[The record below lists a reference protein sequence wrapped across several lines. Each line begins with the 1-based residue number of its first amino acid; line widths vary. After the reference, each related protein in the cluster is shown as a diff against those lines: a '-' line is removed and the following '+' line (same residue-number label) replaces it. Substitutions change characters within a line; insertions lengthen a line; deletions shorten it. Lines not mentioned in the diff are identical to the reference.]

1 MNLTGHLSLGISKSM
16 TLKVIPANDVVG
28 ATIALG
34 EALAGNGTVFIC
46 GPEIAGVKPEIQELP
61 EDVTNTALII
71 ESSGSTGTP
80 KRIYLSKEALLA
92 SAKATEEYF
101 GTSGQWLLALP
112 INYIA
117 GAQVLVRSLVAE
129 TQPVVMNTLV
139 SFTPEAFA
147 RSAQLMTA
155 EHRFTSLVPT
165 QLKRLADAASVD
177 EFVLRALKSFRA
189 ILVGGQ
195 AVDPGIVSWLRDNGV
210 NVVLSYGMAE
220 TAGGVVYD
228 GKALAGVDIE
238 IQDGLIAIKSP
249 SLANGVADASG
260 FLVTQDAGEIAADGR
275 LKVLGRADRVLI
287 SGALKVSLDSVEAV
301 AGSIGGVVEVAATA
315 LDSPEWG
322 QRVGLVYVGSPE
334 VADYVAGAVFEQ
346 LGLAAKPIRVIRV
359 DKLPRLVNGK
369 TDLISVRRLFDV

>member
-1 MNLTGHLSLGISKSM
+1 MNV
-16 TLKVIPANDVVG
+16 KVIPANDVVG

-34 EALAGNGTVFIC
+34 EALAGNRTVFIC

-61 EDVTNTALII
+61 EEVSNSALII

-80 KRIYLSKEALLA
+80 KRIHLSKEALIA

-117 GAQVLVRSLVAE
+117 GAQVLIRSLVAE

-147 RSAQLMTA
+147 RSAQLMTG

-165 QLKRLADAASVD
+165 QLKRLADMAALD
-177 EFVLRALKSFRA
+177 DFVLRALQSFTA

-195 AVDPGIVSWLRDNGV
+195 AVDPAVVSSLRDRGV
-210 NVVLSYGMAE
+210 NIVLSYGMAE

-228 GKALAGVDIE
+228 GKALSGVFVE
-238 IQDGLIAIKSP
+238 IRDGLIAIKSP
-249 SLANGVADASG
+249 TLANDVADESG
-260 FLVTQDAGEIAADGR
+260 FLITQDSGELVAG
-275 LKVLGRADRVLI
+275 KFMVLGRADRVLI

-301 AGSIGGVVEVAATA
+301 ASSIGGVVEVAATA
-315 LDSPEWG
+315 LDSAEWG

-334 VADYVAGAVFEQ
+334 VADYLAAAVFEQ

-359 DKLPRLVNGK
+359 DKLPRLVSGK
-369 TDLISVRRLFDV
+369 TDLVSVRKLFDV

>member
-1 MNLTGHLSLGISKSM
+1 VNQTGHLSLGISKSM

-61 EDVTNTALII
+61 TGVSNTALII

-80 KRIYLSKEALLA
+80 KRIQLSKEALIA

-117 GAQVLVRSLVAE
+117 GAQVLIRSLVAE

-165 QLKRLADAASVD
+165 QLKRLAEVAELD
-177 EFVLRALKSFRA
+177 ESLLRALKSFTA

-195 AVDPGIVSWLRDNGV
+195 AVDPGMVASLRDKGV
-210 NVVLSYGMAE
+210 NLVLSYGMAE

-228 GKALAGVDIE
+228 GKTLSGVEVSIR
-238 IQDGLIAIKSP
+238 DGLIAIKSP
-249 SLANGVADASG
+249 SLANGVADESG
-260 FLVTQDAGEIAADGR
+260 FLVTKDAGEFVDGK

-315 LDSPEWG
+315 LDSAEWG

-346 LGLAAKPIRVIRV
+346 LGLAAKPIRVMRV
-359 DKLPRLVNGK
+359 DKLPRLVSGK
-369 TDLISVRRLFDV
+369 TDLVGVRKLFDV

>member
-1 MNLTGHLSLGISKSM
+1 M
-16 TLKVIPANDVVG
+16 TVKVIPANDVVG

-46 GPEIAGVKPEIQELP
+46 GPEIAGVKPEIPGLP
-61 EDVTNTALII
+61 AEVIDTALII

-80 KRIYLSKEALLA
+80 KRIHLSKEALLA

-112 INYIA
+112 TNYIA

-147 RSAQLMTA
+147 RSAQLMSA

-165 QLKRLADAASVD
+165 QLKRLADVAELD
-177 EFVLRALKSFRA
+177 ESVLRALQSFTA

-195 AVDPGIVSWLRDNGV
+195 AVDPKIVSSLRDKGV

-228 GKALAGVDIE
+228 GKALAGVEVE
-238 IQDGLIAIKSP
+238 IQNGLIAIKSP
-249 SLANGVADASG
+249 SLANGVAASNG
-260 FLVTQDAGEIAADGR
+260 FLVTQDAGELIAGR

-315 LDSPEWG
+315 LDSSEWG

-359 DKLPRLVNGK
+359 DRLPRLLSGK
-369 TDLISVRRLFDV
+369 PDLVGVRKLFDV

>member
-1 MNLTGHLSLGISKSM
+1 MNQTGHLSLGISKSM

-34 EALAGNGTVFIC
+34 EALAGKGTVFIC

-61 EDVTNTALII
+61 TGVSNTALII

-80 KRIYLSKEALLA
+80 KRIQLSKEALIA

-117 GAQVLVRSLVAE
+117 GAQVLIRSLVAE

-165 QLKRLADAASVD
+165 QLKRLAEVAELD
-177 EFVLRALKSFRA
+177 ESVLRALKSFTA

-195 AVDPGIVSWLRDNGV
+195 AVDPGMVASMRDKGV
-210 NVVLSYGMAE
+210 NLVLSYGMAE

-228 GKALAGVDIE
+228 GKTLSGVEVSIR
-238 IQDGLIAIKSP
+238 DGLIAIKSP

-260 FLVTQDAGEIAADGR
+260 FLVTKDAGELDDGK

-287 SGALKVSLDSVEAV
+287 SGALKVSRDSVEAV
-301 AGSIGGVVEVAATA
+301 AGSIGGVVEVAATT
-315 LDSPEWG
+315 LESSEWG

-334 VADYVAGAVFEQ
+334 VADYVASAVFEQ

-359 DKLPRLVNGK
+359 DKLPRLVSGK
-369 TDLISVRRLFDV
+369 TDLVSVRKLFDV

>member
-1 MNLTGHLSLGISKSM
+1 LAFLNMNV
-16 TLKVIPANDVVG
+16 KVIPANDVVG

-61 EDVTNTALII
+61 EEVSNTALII

-80 KRIYLSKEALLA
+80 KRIHLSKEALIA

-117 GAQVLVRSLVAE
+117 GAQVLIRSLVAE

-147 RSAQLMTA
+147 RSAQLMTG

-165 QLKRLADAASVD
+165 QLKRLADVVALD
-177 EFVLRALKSFRA
+177 DFVLRALQSFTA

-195 AVDPGIVSWLRDNGV
+195 AVDPAVVSSLRDKGV
-210 NVVLSYGMAE
+210 NIVLSYGMAE

-228 GKALAGVDIE
+228 GKALSSVSVE
-238 IQDGLIAIKSP
+238 IRDGLIAIKSP
-249 SLANGVADASG
+249 SLANDVADESG
-260 FLVTQDAGEIAADGR
+260 FLITQDSGDLVAGK

-301 AGSIGGVVEVAATA
+301 ASSIGGVVEVAATA
-315 LDSPEWG
+315 LDSAEWG

-334 VADYVAGAVFEQ
+334 VADYLAAAVFEQ

-359 DKLPRLVNGK
+359 DKLPRLVSGK
-369 TDLISVRRLFDV
+369 TDLVSVRKLFDV

>member
-1 MNLTGHLSLGISKSM
+1 MNV
-16 TLKVIPANDVVG
+16 KVIPANDVVG

-61 EDVTNTALII
+61 EEVSNTALII
-71 ESSGSTGTP
+71 ASSGSTGTP
-80 KRIYLSKEALLA
+80 KRIHLSKEALIA

-117 GAQVLVRSLVAE
+117 GAQVLIRSLVAE

-147 RSAQLMTA
+147 RSAQLMTG

-165 QLKRLADAASVD
+165 QLKRLADVAALDDV
-177 EFVLRALKSFRA
+177 VLRALQSFTA

-195 AVDPGIVSWLRDNGV
+195 AVDPAVVSSLRDKGV
-210 NVVLSYGMAE
+210 NIVLSYGMAE

-228 GKALAGVDIE
+228 GKALSGVSVE
-238 IQDGLIAIKSP
+238 IRDGLIAIKSP
-249 SLANGVADASG
+249 SLANDVADESG
-260 FLVTQDAGEIAADGR
+260 FLITQDSGELVAGK

-287 SGALKVSLDSVEAV
+287 SGALKVSLDSVEVV

-334 VADYVAGAVFEQ
+334 VADYLAAAVFEQ

-359 DKLPRLVNGK
+359 DKLPRLRSGK
-369 TDLISVRRLFDV
+369 TDLVSVRKLFDV

>member
-1 MNLTGHLSLGISKSM
+1 MNV
-16 TLKVIPANDVVG
+16 KVIPANDVVG

-46 GPEIAGVKPEIQELP
+46 GPEIAGIKPEIQELP
-61 EDVTNTALII
+61 EEVSNTALII

-80 KRIYLSKEALLA
+80 KRIHLSKEALIA

-117 GAQVLVRSLVAE
+117 GAQVLIRSLVAE

-147 RSAQLMTA
+147 RSAQLMTG

-165 QLKRLADAASVD
+165 QLKRLADVAVLD
-177 EFVLRALKSFRA
+177 DFVLRALQSFTA

-195 AVDPGIVSWLRDNGV
+195 AVDPAVVSSLRDKGV
-210 NVVLSYGMAE
+210 NIVLSYGMAE

-228 GKALAGVDIE
+228 GKALSGVAVE
-238 IQDGLIAIKSP
+238 IRDGLIAIKSS
-249 SLANGVADASG
+249 SLANDVADESG
-260 FLVTQDAGEIAADGR
+260 FLITQDSGELVAGK

-315 LDSPEWG
+315 LDSAEWG

-334 VADYVAGAVFEQ
+334 VADYLAAAVFEQ

-359 DKLPRLVNGK
+359 DKLPRLVSGK
-369 TDLISVRRLFDV
+369 TDLVSVRKLFDV

>member
-1 MNLTGHLSLGISKSM
+1 MNQTGHLSLGISKSM

-61 EDVTNTALII
+61 TDVSNTALII

-80 KRIYLSKEALLA
+80 KRIQLSKEALLA

-117 GAQVLVRSLVAE
+117 GAQVLIRSLVAE

-165 QLKRLADAASVD
+165 QLKRLADVAELD
-177 EFVLRALKSFRA
+177 ESVLRALKSFTA

-195 AVDPGIVSWLRDNGV
+195 AVDPGMVASLRDKGV
-210 NVVLSYGMAE
+210 NLVLSYGMAE

-228 GKALAGVDIE
+228 GKTLSGVEVSIR
-238 IQDGLIAIKSP
+238 DGLIAIKSP
-249 SLANGVADASG
+249 SLANGVANESG
-260 FLVTQDAGEIAADGR
+260 FLVTKDAGEFVDGT

-315 LDSPEWG
+315 LESVEWG

-334 VADYVAGAVFEQ
+334 VADYVAGAVFER

-359 DKLPRLVNGK
+359 DKLPRLVSGK
-369 TDLISVRRLFDV
+369 TDLVGVRKLFDV

>member
-1 MNLTGHLSLGISKSM
+1 M
-16 TLKVIPANDVVG
+16 TVKVIPANDVVG

-34 EALAGNGTVFIC
+34 EALAGNTTVYIC
-46 GPEIAGVKPEIQELP
+46 GPEIAGVKPELENIP
-61 EDVTNTALII
+61 ESVSDTALII

-80 KRIYLSKEALLA
+80 KRILLSKEALLA
-92 SAKATEEYF
+92 SAKATEEFF

-117 GAQVLVRSLVAE
+117 GAQVLIRSLVAE
-129 TQPVVMNTLV
+129 TQPVVMNTMV

-147 RSAQLMTA
+147 RSAQLMTG

-165 QLKRLADAASVD
+165 QLKRLADAAALD
-177 EFVLRALKSFRA
+177 DFVLRAMKSFTA

-195 AVDPGIVSWLRDNGV
+195 EVDPALVSSLREKGV
-210 NVVLSYGMAE
+210 NLVLSYGMAE

-228 GKALAGVDIE
+228 GKTLAGVEVE
-238 IQDGLIAIKSP
+238 IQDGVIAIKSP
-249 SLANGVADASG
+249 SLANGVANSSG
-260 FLVTQDAGEIAADGR
+260 FFVTQDAGELVDGT
-275 LKVLGRADRVLI
+275 LKVLGRTDRVLI
-287 SGALKVSLDSVEAV
+287 SGAVKVSLDRVEAV

-315 LDSPEWG
+315 LDSEEWG

-334 VADYVAGAVFEQ
+334 VADYVAAAVFGQ

-359 DKLPRLVNGK
+359 DKLPRLVSGK
-369 TDLISVRRLFDV
+369 TDLVSVRKLFDV

>member
-1 MNLTGHLSLGISKSM
+1 M

-61 EDVTNTALII
+61 EDVANTALII

-80 KRIYLSKEALLA
+80 KRIHLSKEALLA

-117 GAQVLVRSLVAE
+117 GAQVLIRSLVAE

-139 SFTPEAFA
+139 SFTPEAFG

-165 QLKRLADAASVD
+165 QLKRLAEVAELD
-177 EFVLRALKSFRA
+177 ESVLRALKSFTA

-195 AVDPGIVSWLRDNGV
+195 AVDPGMVASLRDKGV
-210 NVVLSYGMAE
+210 NLVLSYGMAE

-228 GKALAGVDIE
+228 GKTLSGVEVSIR
-238 IQDGLIAIKSP
+238 DGLIAIKSP
-249 SLANGVADASG
+249 SLANGVADESG
-260 FLVTQDAGEIAADGR
+260 FLVTKDAGEFVDGT

-315 LDSPEWG
+315 LESVEWG

-346 LGLAAKPIRVIRV
+346 LGLAAKPIRVMRV
-359 DKLPRLVNGK
+359 DKLPRLVSGK
-369 TDLISVRRLFDV
+369 TDLVGVRKLFDV

>member
-1 MNLTGHLSLGISKSM
+1 M

-61 EDVTNTALII
+61 TDVSNTALII

-80 KRIYLSKEALLA
+80 KRIQLSKEALLA

-117 GAQVLVRSLVAE
+117 GAQVLIRSLVAE

-165 QLKRLADAASVD
+165 QLKRLAEVAELD
-177 EFVLRALKSFRA
+177 ESVLRALKSFTA

-195 AVDPGIVSWLRDNGV
+195 AVDPGMVASLRDKGV
-210 NVVLSYGMAE
+210 NLVLSYGMAE

-228 GKALAGVDIE
+228 GKTLSGVEVSIR
-238 IQDGLIAIKSP
+238 DGLIAIKSP
-249 SLANGVADASG
+249 SLANWVADESG
-260 FLVTQDAGEIAADGR
+260 FLVTKDAGEFVDGK

-315 LDSPEWG
+315 LDSAEWG

-359 DKLPRLVNGK
+359 DK
-369 TDLISVRRLFDV
+369 

>member
-1 MNLTGHLSLGISKSM
+1 MNQTGHLSLGISKSM

-61 EDVTNTALII
+61 TGVSNTALII

-80 KRIYLSKEALLA
+80 KRIQLSKEALLA

-117 GAQVLVRSLVAE
+117 GAQVLIRSLVAE
-129 TQPVVMNTLV
+129 TQPIVMNTLV

-165 QLKRLADAASVD
+165 QLKRLAEVAELD
-177 EFVLRALKSFRA
+177 ESLLRALKSFTA

-195 AVDPGIVSWLRDNGV
+195 AVDPGMVASLRDKGV
-210 NVVLSYGMAE
+210 NLVLSYGMAE

-228 GKALAGVDIE
+228 GKTLSGVEVSIR
-238 IQDGLIAIKSP
+238 DGLIAIKSP
-249 SLANGVADASG
+249 SLANGVANESG
-260 FLVTQDAGEIAADGR
+260 FLVSKDAGEFVDGT

-315 LDSPEWG
+315 LESVEWG

-359 DKLPRLVNGK
+359 DKLPRLVSGK
-369 TDLISVRRLFDV
+369 TDLVGVRKLFDV

>member
-1 MNLTGHLSLGISKSM
+1 MNQTGHLSLGISKSM

-61 EDVTNTALII
+61 TDVSNTALII

-80 KRIYLSKEALLA
+80 KRIQLSKEALLA

-117 GAQVLVRSLVAE
+117 GAQVLIRSLVAE

-165 QLKRLADAASVD
+165 QLKRLADVAELD
-177 EFVLRALKSFRA
+177 ESVLRALKSFTA

-195 AVDPGIVSWLRDNGV
+195 AVDPGMVASLRDKGV
-210 NVVLSYGMAE
+210 NLVLSYGMAE

-228 GKALAGVDIE
+228 GKTLSGVEVSIR
-238 IQDGLIAIKSP
+238 DGLIAIKSP
-249 SLANGVADASG
+249 SLANGVADESG
-260 FLVTQDAGEIAADGR
+260 FLVTKDAGEFVDGT

-315 LDSPEWG
+315 LESVEWG

-359 DKLPRLVNGK
+359 DKLPRLVSGK
-369 TDLISVRRLFDV
+369 TDLVGVRKLFDV

>member
-1 MNLTGHLSLGISKSM
+1 VNQTGHLSLGISKSM

-61 EDVTNTALII
+61 TGVSNTALII

-80 KRIYLSKEALLA
+80 KRIQLSKEALIA

-117 GAQVLVRSLVAE
+117 GAQVLIRSLVAE

-165 QLKRLADAASVD
+165 QLKRLAEVAELD
-177 EFVLRALKSFRA
+177 ESVLRALKSFTA

-195 AVDPGIVSWLRDNGV
+195 AVDPGMVASMRDKGV
-210 NVVLSYGMAE
+210 NLVLSYGMAE

-228 GKALAGVDIE
+228 GKTLSGVEVSIR
-238 IQDGLIAIKSP
+238 DGLIAIKSP
-249 SLANGVADASG
+249 SLANGVADESG
-260 FLVTQDAGEIAADGR
+260 FLVTKDAGEFVDGK

-301 AGSIGGVVEVAATA
+301 AGSIGGVVEVAATT
-315 LDSPEWG
+315 LESSEWG

-334 VADYVAGAVFEQ
+334 VADYVASAVFEQ

-359 DKLPRLVNGK
+359 DKLPRLVSGK
-369 TDLISVRRLFDV
+369 TDLVSVRKLFDV

>member
-1 MNLTGHLSLGISKSM
+1 M

-61 EDVTNTALII
+61 TGVSNTALII

-80 KRIYLSKEALLA
+80 KRIQLSKEALLA

-117 GAQVLVRSLVAE
+117 GAQVLIRSLVAE
-129 TQPVVMNTLV
+129 TQPIVMNTLV

-165 QLKRLADAASVD
+165 QLKRLAEVAELD
-177 EFVLRALKSFRA
+177 ESLLRALKSFTA

-195 AVDPGIVSWLRDNGV
+195 AVDPGMVASLRDKGV
-210 NVVLSYGMAE
+210 NLVLSYGMAE

-228 GKALAGVDIE
+228 GKTLSGVEVSIR
-238 IQDGLIAIKSP
+238 DGLIAIKSP
-249 SLANGVADASG
+249 SLANGVANESG
-260 FLVTQDAGEIAADGR
+260 FLVSKDAGEFVDGT

-315 LDSPEWG
+315 LESVEWG

-359 DKLPRLVNGK
+359 DKLPRLVSGK
-369 TDLISVRRLFDV
+369 TDLVGVRKLFDV